1 MSRVWQTNF
10 KRIINFLLRKKFVIQ
25 LFNKKIISENFWR
38 WRLRKK
44 KPKKNIF
51 EEKQQ
56 TNSSS
61 GGKKTTFFK
70 ILIFWPSKQF
80 LKSDFTNW
88 RVDSLAKISWLVCNI
103 FVTLHDLAYYLSML
117 KLLRLDCKDLLLSSQ
132 SLKQVSTFKKL
143 NLILCIIPNDTAY

>member
-1 MSRVWQTNF
+1 MSFNYL
-10 KRIINFLLRKKFVIQ
+10 IKKSF
-25 LFNKKIISENFWR
+25 
-38 WRLRKK
+38 
-44 KPKKNIF
+44 PKIF
-51 EEKQQ
+51 EGDVWEKRSQRRIFSKRSNKQ
-56 TNSSS
+56 TAAAAA
-61 GGKKTTFFK
+61 KKTFFK

-80 LKSDFTNW
+80 LKSDFTKW